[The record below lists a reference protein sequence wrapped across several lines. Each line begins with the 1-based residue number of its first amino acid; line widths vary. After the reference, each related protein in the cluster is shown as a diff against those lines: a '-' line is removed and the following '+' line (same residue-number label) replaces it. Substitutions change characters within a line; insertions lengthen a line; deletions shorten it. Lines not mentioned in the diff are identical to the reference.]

1 MRPMRRCMK
10 SRGGDDILKGD
21 KSIYFVSGNR
31 GKYNEVA
38 RIAETFGLR
47 LKWIRRAKRE
57 IQSDNL
63 REIARRAAKDLSDEI
78 GLPVVA
84 EDSGFFVDAL
94 GGFPG
99 PYSAYVHRTIGTD
112 GILRLLRWVTLR
124 DACFKAAVAFC
135 EPSSHPISFSGTIEG
150 TVSIQSKGNH
160 GFGFDPIFVPNG
172 GHGRTFAEMN
182 TSEKNSFSH
191 RSKAFSKLFN
201 SLTK

>member
-1 MRPMRRCMK
+1 MR
-10 SRGGDDILKGD
+10 GA

-31 GKYNEVA
+31 GKYDEVA
-38 RIAETFGLR
+38 RIAEKFGVR

-63 REIARRAAKDLSDEI
+63 REIACLAAKDLCDEI
-78 GLPVVA
+78 FLPVVA

-112 GILRLLRWVTLR
+112 GILRLLRSVRVR
-124 DACFKAAVAFC
+124 DACFKAVVAFC
-135 EPSSHPISFSGTIEG
+135 EPNSRPVSFSGAIQG
-150 TVSIQSKGNH
+150 TVSIHSRGSR
-160 GFGFDPIFVPNG
+160 GFGFDPIFVPKG
-172 GHGRTFAEMN
+172 GHGRTFAEMS

-201 SLTK
+201 WLTK